1 MATAESRIKVRSLEF
16 GTPPFRKLGNLTI
29 EFADRLTLIAGHNGI
44 GKSTIQGL
52 VANTFGVPKGG
63 PKSYFGEPF
72 SANIERIVYLALEEV
87 VIAQENPAAAPTV
100 VAEVG
105 GIKVRKRCAMTQ

>member
-1 MATAESRIKVRSLEF
+1 MPAVHIT
-16 GTPPFRKLGNLTI
+16 TN
-29 EFADRLTLIAGHNGI
+29 NGI

-52 VANTFGVPKGG
+52 VANTFGVSKGG

-72 SANIERIVYLALEEV
+72 YANIERIVYLALEEV
-87 VIAQENPAAAPTV
+87 IIAQENPAAAPTV

-105 GIKVRKRCAMTQ
+105 GIQGHRTKQRLKAVV